1 MLDCKICKLE
11 VPESELL
18 LTVRTIVKQGF
29 WHKLFTIHRAQCRRT
44 LASFQLVALI
54 SCTKMWLMIHRLVIN
69 ERVEILIFTFAYA
82 LPIPKVVRV
91 SFFFFFVSDFFIYF
105 DVAPEQL

>member
-11 VPESELL
+11 IPESELS

-69 ERVEILIFTFAYA
+69 GRVEILIFTFAYA
-82 LPIPKVVRV
+82 LPIPKVARV
-91 SFFFFFVSDFFIYF
+91 SFFFFCLGFFHTF
-105 DVAPEQL
+105 